1 MLAQVLR
8 PQGYAQYRARLSDLL
23 GIAPDAND
31 LEVHRAVNEGIP
43 AMLLMALAEKGEI
56 APQERDQVIPLKTL
70 KARIDKQQA
79 LSQGESDRLFRIAH
93 VRAMAETIFGDKDKA
108 RRWLSKPKTRFDGAS
123 PASMLTT
130 FQGCHLV
137 EEMLIQIAEG
147 YAF

>member
-8 PQGYAQYRARLSDLL
+8 QQGYAQYRARLSDLL
-23 GIAPDAND
+23 GVAPDASD
-31 LEVHRAVNEGIP
+31 IEVHRAVNNGIP
-43 AMLLMALAEKGEI
+43 AKLLMALAEKGEI

-70 KARIDKQQA
+70 KSRIDKAQA
-79 LSQGESDRLFRIAH
+79 LSQVESDRLFRIAH
-93 VRAMAETIFGDKDKA
+93 VRAMAEAIFGDQVKA

-130 FQGCHLV
+130 LQGCHLV